1 MPTCYEVWRYL
12 DELIPSSQSE
22 EWDNDGLMIA
32 SGADCKKALIA
43 LDPTAEVIRYAAQNN
58 FNAVITHHPLIFRP
72 LRNIGDEKLIIAV
85 KNDIAVMSFHT
96 RLDANSPGVNDALAA
111 KLGLADTEI
120 SGMLRIGKADK
131 CSLDSFAQTVKTA
144 LNSPAV
150 TFGGDGNVCRVAV
163 LGGSGG
169 DFIEEAIK
177 IGADTFVT
185 GECGYNAICDA
196 ADAGLNVICAG
207 HYHTE
212 APVLEILKTFIITA
226 FPEIMCEI
234 YESYPLKAI

>member
-120 SGMLRIGKADK
+120 SGMLRIGK
-131 CSLDSFAQTVKTA
+131 TI
-144 LNSPAV
+144 NAV
-150 TFGGDGNVCRVAV
+150 
-163 LGGSGG
+163 S
-169 DFIEEAIK
+169 
-177 IGADTFVT
+177 
-185 GECGYNAICDA
+185 
-196 ADAGLNVICAG
+196 
-207 HYHTE
+207 
-212 APVLEILKTFIITA
+212 ILL
-226 FPEIMCEI
+226 PR
-234 YESYPLKAI
+234 L